1 MSMTGINVLLISL
14 SPKVKLFGVYIES
27 ELNTS
32 RTGLVEWFKEVELP
46 RIAGFFLPLLKNWST
61 EYAGSGVAG
70 IIVALSCCTT
80 VGKLCYRRTCCPLTL
95 SIEDALIELM
105 DLSHS
110 LVPVD
115 KLHQLV
121 TEAGFE
127 VDLLAHFGTK
137 VFPSKRSEELEFWI
151 GLAQKKLSVA
161 FQKENMFLGRQ
172 IRYKVQADS
181 FATLG
186 IFAYLGK
193 STRMFL
199 SRMGIKD
206 LDEHVKDFL
215 SYLECGSLFV
225 YPELSSISVYQLFM
239 ERRRSKQYPIQAEKE
254 IILTTVF
261 TVCNDVFSGFAH
273 FSCSTLLPIDT
284 NLLEFLLRSQSML
297 TVCLEDCWAAYDKPC
312 EPLKFSETGS
322 SDATSFLQ
330 SRGTIKSSVVLE
342 AQQNLNDLRARGC
355 TKNDTQHG
363 SKLKKLD
370 TVSAGYLEGACA
382 GKSFP
387 QHESLIRKYSIKLAS
402 TSSDIWKGT
411 QLLLTDI
418 RVAAELLVNQLC
430 GYQVAE
436 RERKKLKRTL
446 NDISSLI
453 PITILMLLPVSA
465 IGHAAILAAIKKYIP
480 FLIPSPYSSETKKME
495 VQSWGNLEDPS
506 SRIPK

>member
-1 MSMTGINVLLISL
+1 MAIEVEILLSQERHNGPSPVREIL

-27 ELNTS
+27 EPNTS
-32 RTGLVEWFKEVELP
+32 HTGLVEWFKEVELP
-46 RIAGFFLPLLKNWST
+46 RIARFFLPLLKNWSM

-95 SIEDALIELM
+95 SIEDALVELM

-110 LVPVD
+110 LAPVD
-115 KLHQLV
+115 KLHQLA

-127 VDLLAHFGTK
+127 MDLLAHFGTK

-206 LDEHVKDFL
+206 LVEHVKDFL
-215 SYLECGSLFV
+215 SYLECGRLFV

-261 TVCNDVFSGFAH
+261 TVCYDVFSGFAH

-297 TVCLEDCWAAYDKPC
+297 TL

-330 SRGTIKSSVVLE
+330 SRGTIKSSVFLE
-342 AQQNLNDLRARGC
+342 AQQNLNDLRTRGC

-387 QHESLIRKYSIKLAS
+387 QHESLIKKYNIKLAS

-436 RERKKLKRTL
+436 RERRKLKRTL

-453 PITILMLLPVSA
+453 PITILMLLPVT
-465 IGHAAILAAIKKYIP
+465 Y
-480 FLIPSPYSSETKKME
+480 
-495 VQSWGNLEDPS
+495 
-506 SRIPK
+506 

>member
-1 MSMTGINVLLISL
+1 MRLGMEPKIAAKDAIS
-14 SPKVKLFGVYIES
+14 
-27 ELNTS
+27 
-32 RTGLVEWFKEVELP
+32 
-46 RIAGFFLPLLKNWST
+46 RIARKFPDFVGAVFAINKNGVHAGACHGWTFQYSVRSPEMNDVEFLLFPLSSFSMASQLSLQLPQFFYYSKSVGLDNRGKAMANAPHSLNFKPKEQGTCVLSKKNYSRWFSSWMLLSMASSHSNQTNSENGVPVANHQSPELGFNRVNCLVWVLHESARSFSCAVESLQLSGTGPAIAMAWIGKDVHDWHKRIAYQLVPQGFFLPLLKNWST

-239 ERRRSKQYPIQAEKE
+239 EVVIDE
-254 IILTTVF
+254 IGWLDFYAAFSYI
-261 TVCNDVFSGFAH
+261 CN
-273 FSCSTLLPIDT
+273 
-284 NLLEFLLRSQSML
+284 
-297 TVCLEDCWAAYDKPC
+297 
-312 EPLKFSETGS
+312 
-322 SDATSFLQ
+322 
-330 SRGTIKSSVVLE
+330 
-342 AQQNLNDLRARGC
+342 
-355 TKNDTQHG
+355 
-363 SKLKKLD
+363 
-370 TVSAGYLEGACA
+370 
-382 GKSFP
+382 
-387 QHESLIRKYSIKLAS
+387 
-402 TSSDIWKGT
+402 
-411 QLLLTDI
+411 
-418 RVAAELLVNQLC
+418 
-430 GYQVAE
+430 
-436 RERKKLKRTL
+436 
-446 NDISSLI
+446 
-453 PITILMLLPVSA
+453 
-465 IGHAAILAAIKKYIP
+465 
-480 FLIPSPYSSETKKME
+480 
-495 VQSWGNLEDPS
+495 
-506 SRIPK
+506 